1 MVVIVCTHFD
11 CILLPC
17 HVFSARG
24 GHVEAIKLLV
34 KHGADV
40 NAKTFGD
47 GGTALYLAKQAH
59 GAEHPVIDFLESIG
73 ALEAGP
79 EL

>member
-1 MVVIVCTHFD
+1 MIHCTHID
-11 CILLPC
+11 CLFLACYID
-17 HVFSARG
+17 SARG
-24 GHVEAIKLLV
+24 GHVEALKLLV

-59 GAEHPVIDFLESIG
+59 GDEHPVIDFLESIG